1 MLKNIQILEGNKKEH
16 YIVHFLQKYFFGC
29 FSSICSI
36 LREKNEHV
44 KYLSILVCAVNMLL
58 IYDLLACYFLRFPL

>member
-44 KYLSILVCAVNMLL
+44 KYKFEHLSLCCKYVV
-58 IYDLLACYFLRFPL
+58 DL